1 MVSSTVSGN
10 ARSNFMFD
18 FRSTAIARE
27 PPQSACFSFIVMS
40 KRFEDQSWYPEWKK
54 TIDRVV
60 AARMALDA
68 TQLGTTERETADREY
83 EAALAAFRLV
93 AEKHR

>member
-1 MVSSTVSGN
+1 M
-10 ARSNFMFD
+10 
-18 FRSTAIARE
+18 
-27 PPQSACFSFIVMS
+27 P

-60 AARMALDA
+60 VARMALDA
-68 TQLGTTERETADREY
+68 TKPDAREREAAEREY
-83 EAALAAFRLV
+83 EAALVAFRLV